1 MIDTLQKFGTAFQ
14 AKTIYV
20 LTNDKKFL
28 DQTHD
33 IIDSK
38 FFDAEAH
45 QWIVDKTLWYYG
57 SYREVPSLAVFK
69 AELSK
74 ESDDAFKKQVIASL
88 KEAFES
94 EGSDLTYVK
103 DEFLDFCKNQALKA
117 AILKS
122 ADLLKRGDFDKI
134 KSEISHAMMVG
145 QEHDFGHDWK
155 IDLDDR
161 LANSARNTLPT
172 GWDVVDGLTDG
183 GLAGGELGVIIAPSG
198 IGKSWFLCRIGLA
211 AIKAGKRVVHYS
223 FELNQNYVGLRY
235 DTLLTG
241 IEPKNIRLN
250 KSVVEQAIQQ
260 IKGDLAIK
268 YYPVRTINTNT
279 LMADIQRRI
288 NVGMKPDL
296 IIIDYADLM
305 RPTERGDSRYQDLGI
320 TYEDIRGMLGELDI
334 PGWTASQSQRSS
346 LNDDII
352 EADKV
357 AESYAKIMTADL
369 IMSVSRKL
377 EDKVA
382 NTGRAHLIKNRFGQ
396 DGITMP
402 CEINFTKGLIEI
414 YDENSPK
421 GSLLKKQMKAGESEV
436 KKMLHDK
443 WKAHQT
449 NIYSEEEYD
458 DLG

>member
-1 MIDTLQKFGTAFQ
+1 
-14 AKTIYV
+14 
-20 LTNDKKFL
+20 
-28 DQTHD
+28 
-33 IIDSK
+33 
-38 FFDAEAH
+38 
-45 QWIVDKTLWYYG
+45 
-57 SYREVPSLAVFK
+57 
-69 AELSK
+69 
-74 ESDDAFKKQVIASL
+74 
-88 KEAFES
+88 
-94 EGSDLTYVK
+94 
-103 DEFLDFCKNQALKA
+103 
-117 AILKS
+117 
-122 ADLLKRGDFDKI
+122 
-134 KSEISHAMMVG
+134 
-145 QEHDFGHDWK
+145 
-155 IDLDDR
+155 
-161 LANSARNTLPT
+161 
-172 GWDVVDGLTDG
+172 
-183 GLAGGELGVIIAPSG
+183 
-198 IGKSWFLCRIGLA
+198 
-211 AIKAGKRVVHYS
+211 
-223 FELNQNYVGLRY
+223 
-235 DTLLTG
+235 
-241 IEPKNIRLN
+241 
-250 KSVVEQAIQQ
+250 
-260 IKGDLAIK
+260 
-268 YYPVRTINTNT
+268 
-279 LMADIQRRI
+279 
-288 NVGMKPDL
+288 
-296 IIIDYADLM
+296 
-305 RPTERGDSRYQDLGI
+305 
-320 TYEDIRGMLGELDI
+320 MLGELDI